1 MPRTPSP
8 SLVVKLARIAA
19 VVLLSL
25 AALLYLQF
33 GLSAIRQSPMQAA
46 LVFLGL
52 AAIVAGIARLVQIRP
67 ASVVILAGTLPLL
80 VMQVIATLLVEDE
93 SPAFIVISGVVP
105 IGAGTAWLVGRRPS
119 RRGRSAHGPLLDCGG
134 PLAQSGRATD
144 S

>member
-1 MPRTPSP
+1 MPRTPGP
-8 SLVVKLARIAA
+8 SLAAKLTRIAGII
-19 VVLLSL
+19 LLSL

-67 ASVVILAGTLPLL
+67 ASARILVGTLPLL

-93 SPAFIVISGVVP
+93 SPAFIVISGIVP
-105 IGAGTAWLVGRRPS
+105 ISAGTTWLVGRHS
-119 RRGRSAHGPLLDCGG
+119 ARRAGLR
-134 PLAQSGRATD
+134 TD
-144 S
+144 PC